1 MSGRANV
8 VLPSPPNVVPMRE
21 YRAWFDEIG
30 KLCPLQNIQFNGAK
44 FPPNMIMLANKGSIL
59 KLSFKSEKIGK

>member
-44 FPPNMIMLANKGSIL
+44 FPPNIMIDAK
-59 KLSFKSEKIGK
+59 